1 MVRNAH
7 SARPLPVSDAVP
19 IAELVLRRFAEWGD
33 RPALGTA
40 HAQSSYADL
49 VALAGGARERFDAAG
64 VGPGDRVIIVGDH
77 GPVATATLIESIRR
91 RAVVVPLTPRTRAG
105 RGEQLDR
112 LAWGQFVVDCD
123 APGEPV
129 APLPSPGDDE
139 PALLATLRASGHP
152 GMILFTSG
160 SSGEP
165 KVVVHDLERL
175 LEPFRDPGRPL
186 RTVSVLLFDHW
197 GGLNT
202 LLRVVASGGFLA
214 CPASRRPDDICALV
228 ERYALELLPA
238 SPSFLNMM
246 LLSGAKG
253 RYDLSSLRTIT
264 YGAEPMPPALLE
276 RLARTFPD
284 VRLQQTYGLV
294 ELGVMKTRS
303 AASDSLLMEV
313 GGEGYEF
320 RVVDGLLEIRA
331 DASMLGYLNAPSPF
345 TEDGFFR
352 TGDRVEVHDG
362 LIRVL
367 GRESEMINVGG
378 EKVMPTEVES
388 VLLTCDEV
396 ADAVVY
402 GEAHPLL
409 GQVVVADV
417 VPRQGA
423 EVDVATVRR
432 AVRAHATHRLPPH
445 QVPMKVRVVE
455 GPLVN
460 DRQKRVRPKAVSDG

>member
-1 MVRNAH
+1 MADDR
-7 SARPLPVSDAVP
+7 P
-19 IAELVLRRFAEWGD
+19 IADLLLERFAAWGD
-33 RPALGTA
+33 RPALGTIE
-40 HAQSSYADL
+40 SDVTYADL
-49 VALAGGARERFDAAG
+49 VVHWRGASARFDAAG
-64 VGPGDRVIIVGDH
+64 IGPGDRVVIIGDH
-77 GPVATATLIESIRR
+77 GASATTTLIEAIRR
-91 RAVVVPLTPRTRAG
+91 GAVVVPLTPRTRAG

-112 LAWGQFVVDCD
+112 LAWAQFVVDCD
-123 APGEPV
+123 DLEAPV
-129 APLPSPGDDE
+129 APVDPPEDAE
-139 PALLATLRASGHP
+139 PALLADLRASGHP

-165 KVVVHDLERL
+165 KVVVHDLQRL

-228 ERYALELLPA
+228 EKYSLELLPA

-253 RYDLSSLRTIT
+253 RYDLSSLQTIS
-264 YGAEPMPPALLE
+264 YGAEPMPPALLA
-276 RLARTFPD
+276 RLTRTFPD

-303 AASDSLLMEV
+303 ASSDSLLMEV
-313 GGEGYEF
+313 GGDGYEL

-331 DASMLGYLNAPSPF
+331 EASMLGYLNAPSPF
-345 TEDGFFR
+345 TEDGYFQ
-352 TGDRVEVHDG
+352 TGDRVEVQDG
-362 LIRVL
+362 YIRVL

-388 VLLTCDEV
+388 VLLTCNEV

-402 GEAHPLL
+402 GEPHPLL

-417 VPRQGA
+417 VALHGA
-423 EVDVATVRR
+423 DADVAAVRR
-432 AVRAHATHRLPPH
+432 AVRAHAAERLPPH

-460 DRQKRVRPKAVSDG
+460 DRQKRVRPTRTSHG

>member
-1 MVRNAH
+1 M
-7 SARPLPVSDAVP
+7 SDTAS
-19 IAELVLRRFAEWGD
+19 IADLLLERFAQWGD
-33 RPALGTA
+33 RLALGTDSSE
-40 HAQSSYADL
+40 SSYGDL
-49 VALAGGARERFDAAG
+49 VTLADAARAHLDAAG
-64 VGPGDRVIIVGDH
+64 VAPGDRVVIVGDH
-77 GPVATATLIESIRR
+77 GPIAAAALIETIRR

-105 RGEQLDR
+105 RGDRLDE
-112 LAWGQFVVDCD
+112 LAWGQFLLNCTEPDAAVV
-123 APGEPV
+123 PLVQPSGE
-129 APLPSPGDDE
+129 E
-139 PALLATLRASGHP
+139 PELLGRLRASGHP
-152 GMILFTSG
+152 GMVLFTSG
-160 SSGEP
+160 SSGDP
-165 KVVVHDLERL
+165 KVVVHDLTRL

-202 LLRVVASGGFLA
+202 LLRVLASGGFLA
-214 CPASRRPDDICALV
+214 CPASRRPDDVCALV
-228 ERYALELLPA
+228 EKYSLELLPA

-246 LLSGAKG
+246 LLSGARG
-253 RYDLSSLRTIT
+253 RHDLSSLRTIT

-276 RLARTFPD
+276 RLARTFPG

-303 AASDSLLMEV
+303 AGSESLLMEV

-331 DASMLGYLNAPSPF
+331 EASMLGYLNAPSPF

-352 TGDRVEVHDG
+352 TGDRVEEHDG

-367 GRESEMINVGG
+367 GRDSEMINVGG

-388 VLLTCDEV
+388 VLLTCDAV
-396 ADAVVY
+396 ADVVVY

-417 VPRQGA
+417 VAIDGA
-423 EVDVATVRR
+423 TSDEASLRR
-432 AVRAHATHRLPPH
+432 AIRMHAANRLPPH
-445 QVPMKVRVVE
+445 QVPMKVRLVE

-460 DRQKRVRPKAVSDG
+460 DRQKRMRPKGRPRG